1 MNSKLVALLGLALG
15 FCACPTIDTGEDG
28 GATGPITVTP
38 KGGIFVRQ
46 GAVLDIPANAVAQ
59 DTTIVLTVIDTG
71 IPEVPDRK
79 RISFGYRFSPST
91 LVFKAPVKLYLP
103 WIADRVPQAVD
114 PDTFDMRRQQGADAY
129 LQLGGFATHA
139 DLTAVE
145 AQTDRLGLFWITS
158 PAQPNIARLEIDP
171 EEAVLRVGE
180 TQQFTARVIDPTG
193 AEIPVEV
200 AWRAIAPRVG
210 SITADGG
217 LFTAL
222 DPGTATVIATAADQ
236 EVRATAHVQ
245 GSTPGPQSFVH
256 ENPFPTGNDLWGG
269 MVLPGALGVVY
280 VGGNGTVLH
289 QQPTGWTRL
298 FSTPGVVFKAVAGS
312 AAGTAAVVGVQGTNG
327 ILVEL
332 AGAGQPKTVVLQNF
346 DPRAMWFDG
355 THGMAVGYGN
365 DVLVRRSGA
374 WVRDD
379 SPSFETLLS
388 VVGDGAGGFVTLGSR
403 GSIYKWDPVRN
414 VWDSLY
420 QTQLAVLLTAAHLT
434 DATGTEAWAAG
445 GSKLWHF
452 SGGAW
457 TSLNMPASPV
467 LTEVNAMGRADGKL
481 FLTGRVNKEGWAMS
495 YDFVGGPAPDGG
507 TPDAGDPDGGSAD
520 GGSSDGGSSDGG
532 MGGGFTPTPGWTAF
546 TLRAPQIPRGF
557 FSAGPASAEAY
568 VVGDLGAVYKYA
580 GSGTFT
586 ELSSGFYGDVVD
598 VKVATGGEVFAASNL
613 CANPTC
619 TAKTGTV
626 WMRTGPGQWA
636 QVGNQTFT
644 EIFAMTAKSATEL
657 MVATVPA
664 VYRWD
669 GAQWNGV
676 PVTGGVS
683 APIRALKFCGTT
695 LHGVGNGGNYYRGG
709 ATTLTLQSSPAVG
722 TDQFGFDCPD
732 ENELWSAGSGN
743 LHSKTGSSN
752 WVSRSTTGINH
763 AAYRAVWSPGP
774 GEAYAFGDARYGT
787 YWNTENLTVIDA
799 PGGLI
804 PDVINGLWGSTV
816 DNLYA
821 VGSMTFPIQSGLA
834 LRFDGYQWR
843 LVDSG
848 AQRPVT
854 SIDGKS
860 STEIWL
866 GTNAGGVLRSV
877 PP

>member
-1 MNSKLVALLGLALG
+1 MKERRVLKTKFLGGLALLVALS
-15 FCACPTIDTGEDG
+15 ACPNIDTGEDG
-28 GATGPITVTP
+28 GGTGPITVGP
-38 KGGIFVRQ
+38 EGGIFVRQ
-46 GAVLDIPANAVAQ
+46 GAVLDIPRNAVATT
-59 DTTIVLTVIDTG
+59 TTIVVTVIDTG
-71 IPEVPDRK
+71 IPEVPERK

-91 LVFKAPVKLYLP
+91 LVFKSPIKIYLP
-103 WIADRVPQAVD
+103 WLSDRVPQAVD
-114 PDTFDMRRQQGADAY
+114 TATFDMRRQQGSDAY
-129 LQLGGFATHA
+129 LPLGGLNVHA

-145 AQTDRLGLFWITS
+145 AQTDKLGLFWITS
-158 PAQPNIARLEIDP
+158 PSKPNIARLEIDP

-193 AEIPVEV
+193 AVIPVEV
-200 AWRAIAPRVG
+200 AFRVVPARVA

-217 LFTAL
+217 LLTAL
-222 DPGTATVIATAADQ
+222 DPGTATVHATAADQ
-236 EVRATAHVQ
+236 SVRATVHVQ
-245 GSTPGPQSFVH
+245 GTTPGPQTFVH
-256 ENPFPTGNDLWGG
+256 ENPFPTGNDLWSG
-269 MVLPGALGVVY
+269 MVLPAGLGVVY
-280 VGGNGTVLH
+280 VGANGTVLH
-289 QQPTGWTRL
+289 QQPSGWSRL

-327 ILVEL
+327 ILIEL
-332 AGAGQPKTVVLQNF
+332 AGSGTPKTVVLQNF

-365 DVLVRRSGA
+365 DVLARRNGA

-388 VVGDGAGGFVTLGSR
+388 VVGDGAGGFVTVGSR
-403 GSIYKWDPVRN
+403 GSIYKWDPARK

-457 TSLNMPASPV
+457 TAINMPATPV
-467 LTEVNAMGRADGKL
+467 LTEVNAMGRADNRL
-481 FLTGRVNKEGWAMS
+481 VMTGRLNKEGWVFT
-495 YDFVGGPAPDGG
+495 YDFVGGPL
-507 TPDAGDPDGGSAD
+507 PDAGVPDPDAGTAD
-520 GGSSDGGSSDGG
+520 GGSGVD
-532 MGGGFTPTPGWTAF
+532 GGFTPTPGWTAF
-546 TLRAPQIPRGF
+546 TVRAPQIPRGF
-557 FSAGPASAEAY
+557 FSAGPASTEAY
-568 VVGDLGAVYKYA
+568 VVGDLGAIYQYA

-598 VKVATGGEVFAASNL
+598 VKVALNGEVFAAANV
-613 CANPTC
+613 CANSNC

-626 WMRTGPGQWA
+626 YTRTGPGQWA

-644 EIFAMTAKSATEL
+644 EIFAMTVRTPTEL

-664 VYRWD
+664 MYRWD
-669 GAQWNGV
+669 GISWTGV
-676 PVTGGVS
+676 PVTGGLNV
-683 APIRALKFCGTT
+683 PMRAMKFCGNT
-695 LHGVGNGGNYYRGG
+695 LHGVGTGGNHWRGG
-709 ATTLTLQSSPAVG
+709 ATTLTLQSSVAVG
-722 TDQFGFDCPD
+722 IDQFGLDCPN
-732 ENELWSAGSGN
+732 ENELWAAG
-743 LHSKTGSSN
+743 TGSLASRTGSAN
-752 WVSRSTTGINH
+752 WVARSTQGVNH
-763 AAYRAVWSPGP
+763 APYRAVWSPGQ
-774 GEAYAFGDARYGT
+774 GEAYAFGDARFGA
-787 YWNTENLTVIDA
+787 YWNTEEVQVIDA

-821 VGSMTFPIQSGLA
+821 VGSMTFPIQTGLA

-848 AQRPVT
+848 SQRPVT
-854 SIDGKS
+854 SIDGAS

-866 GTNAGGVLRSV
+866 GTTSGGVLKSV
-877 PP
+877 AP